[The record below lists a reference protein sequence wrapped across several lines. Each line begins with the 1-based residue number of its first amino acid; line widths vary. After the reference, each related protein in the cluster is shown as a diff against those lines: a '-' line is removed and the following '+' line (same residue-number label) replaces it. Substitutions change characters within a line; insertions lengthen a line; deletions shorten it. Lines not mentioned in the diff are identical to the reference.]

1 MPLRYRK
8 DVEEIKHKLALLAG
22 MVAENVHR
30 ALAAVV
36 SGDEAAIRGAIRDE
50 HEINRLEVGL
60 EEECIKVMTLH
71 QPVAD
76 ELRFLVAT
84 LKVNHDLERIGDL
97 AVGIA
102 KRSRALLPGDIRLFE
117 DRLRFLM
124 ADLSERLQ
132 ESMAAYFA
140 RDHVRAAR
148 LWLGD
153 DRVDAEVTLLCD
165 DIRRA
170 ILADPG
176 RSRALFTLLSIVQ
189 RIERLADHAANV
201 AKNVIFLTLGEIVRH
216 RMGEFR
222 RQVYGG
228 KTKLLFL
235 SVHNSARSQMAAAW
249 INHLYGDRIEA
260 ESAGLQPGVLNPLAV
275 QVMGE
280 VGIDISGAGTRD
292 VFEILRSGHPFSYV
306 VAVCDETSAERCPL
320 FPGVR
325 EVLHWELPDPSAL
338 PGSETERLE
347 KFREIRDA
355 LRRRIE
361 GWIPGLQP

>member
-1 MPLRYRK
+1 MPLRYHK
-8 DVEEIKHKLALLAG
+8 EVEEIKSRLTLLAG

-30 ALAAVV
+30 ALAAAV
-36 SGDEAAIRGAIRDE
+36 SVDEAAARGVIRDE
-50 HEINRLEVGL
+50 HEINRREVEL
-60 EEECIKVMTLH
+60 EEECIKVMALH

-102 KRSRALLPGDIRLFE
+102 KRSRALTPEDVHPFE

-124 ADLSERLQ
+124 SDLEERLK
-132 ESMAAYFA
+132 ESMAAYFD
-140 RDHVRAAR
+140 RDHVRATR

-170 ILADPG
+170 ILENPG

-189 RIERLADHAANV
+189 RTERLADHVANV
-201 AKNVIFLTLGEIVRH
+201 AKNVIFLTLGEIARH

-222 RQVYGG
+222 RQVYPG
-228 KTKLLFL
+228 KIKLLFL

-275 QVMGE
+275 QVMRE

-325 EVLHWELPDPSAL
+325 EVLHWDLPDPSVL
-338 PGSETERLE
+338 PGGDTERLE